1 MIAINYVYV
10 LVAQRLK
17 HLPAMRE
24 TWVQSLGQEDPLEK
38 EMAPGP
44 GVGGAVGR
52 HTGLASTGGI
62 RCESRRRDRA
72 RERPPDAGR
81 RGGREEEGG
90 ERKWGGKGVG
100 GVRGGDGRQSW
111 EQREKVQFLVD
122 KGQAG
127 FLVSFILQA
136 TLPSFAPGI

>member
-1 MIAINYVYV
+1 MV
-10 LVAQRLK
+10 K
-17 HLPAMRE
+17 SPPAMWE

-81 RGGREEEGG
+81 RGEGRKREGRGSG
-90 ERKWGGKGVG
+90 EARV
-100 GVRGGDGRQSW
+100 W
-111 EQREKVQFLVD
+111 E
-122 KGQAG
+122 G
-127 FLVSFILQA
+127 
-136 TLPSFAPGI
+136 